1 MKPVLFS
8 VSYAGLWGQDSLG
21 LEEFIRHASE
31 LGYAGVELMGKRPHL
46 SPLDYAEEHVR
57 ELAELCGQAGLEVAC
72 VAAYTNFS
80 GGVESAE
87 VPFVELQILYVEHLA
102 RLARALNCGLV
113 RVFTSYERPDLPLA
127 ENWRRTVEALQEC
140 CDRVADLDVTI
151 GIQNHHDLAVHSRA
165 LLELLGDIARPNCA
179 LMFDPWSPCLRGEE
193 PFETAREMAPHVVY
207 TTLAD
212 YVRLPRFRHTAAL
225 VNYERAEPDFV
236 RAVPIGEGD
245 IANVEFVRGL
255 RAGGYDGPIAYE
267 MCSPL
272 RGGGSLENLDRCARR
287 FLQWLEENE
296 LG

>member
-1 MKPVLFS
+1 MNPVLFS
-8 VSYAGLWGQDSLG
+8 VSYAGLWGQDVLG
-21 LEEFIRHASE
+21 LEEFVRHASK

-46 SPLDYAEEHVR
+46 SPLDYREERAEE
-57 ELAELCGQAGLEVAC
+57 LAGLCEEVGLEVAC

-87 VPFVELQILYVEHLA
+87 VPFGELQVLYVERLA
-102 RLARALNCGLV
+102 RLARALDCGLV

-140 CDRVADLDVTI
+140 CDRAAEFDVTI
-151 GIQNHHDLAVHSRA
+151 GIQNHHDLAVHSKA
-165 LLELLGDIARPNCA
+165 LLELLGDIDRPNCA

-212 YVRLPRFRHTAAL
+212 YVRLPRFQHTASL
-225 VNYERAEPDFV
+225 VNYERVEPDFV

-245 IANVEFVRGL
+245 IASLEFVRGL
-255 RAGGYDGPIAYE
+255 RAGGYEGPIAYE

-296 LG
+296 LR